1 MANQLTVKEA
11 IEARRSIRRYTDEK
25 ISPETIHELIRQAN
39 LAPTPWNLQ
48 PTRIVAVTDPE
59 TKSQLMA
66 AAYGQPQVGAAPVVF
81 VIYTD
86 MEDVLSNVHEVIHPG
101 MPEDRRAQEAETIG
115 NTIKGMGAEA
125 YHAWG
130 KNHGYT
136 FMAFL
141 LLAAQSMG
149 YSTSAMLGFEP
160 DKVRELFNL
169 PQHAQFPAIVAMGVA
184 AEDGFTHHRHSSDR
198 ITTFA

>member
-1 MANQLTVKEA
+1 MSNQMTVKDA
-11 IEARRSIRRYTDEK
+11 IEARRSIRKYTEEK
-25 ISPETIHELIRQAN
+25 VSKETISEILRLAN

-48 PTRIVAVTDPE
+48 PTRVIAVTEED
-59 TKSQLMA
+59 TKQKLMA

-81 VIYTD
+81 VITTD
-86 MEDVLSNVHEVIHPG
+86 MENVLNTIAEVIHPG
-101 MPEDRRAQEAETIG
+101 MPQDRRAQEAENILKTM
-115 NTIKGMGAEA
+115 KGMGEEA
-125 YHAWG
+125 YTAWG

-149 YSTSAMLGFEP
+149 FSTSAMLGFEP

-169 PQHAQFPAIVAMGVA
+169 EDHVQFPAIVAMGVA
-184 AEDGFTHHRHSSDR
+184 NDEGFPHHRHSVER
-198 ITTFA
+198 ITTFS